1 MPRALPTSL
10 QTPPERRRRLPVWL
24 AVSVVAHAALW
35 LLTRALPEPE
45 RPQKRESI
53 QVAVRERPKPPEP
66 AEPPRNT
73 PPPPPKGPVTP
84 PAEKPQVA
92 AKKKSPELPPKLPA
106 AKEVPPPAPVPPSD
120 VPSQTPPVVV
130 ENPRPTAPP
139 GPPAAPP
146 APDLS
151 RLRLFEPSVIG
162 RSLPRAAPALPR
174 GDRLQMGGDDPEST
188 GAIAARIQSRIAD
201 QLQEAIGAANVT
213 AGFVSACDDGID
225 NNIDGEIDCAD
236 PGCRQLALCD
246 HTGIYGEDQPAA
258 IPDGLGTL
266 SRSVDVV
273 QEGRVRKLSLRVDVL
288 HSAPGDLYLALVGP
302 DGRRAVIR
310 LPERGEAAFKKAYY
324 VRPLIGAPA
333 NGRWTLEIEDRYEG
347 TRGVLRGWKLYVTS

>member
-1 MPRALPTSL
+1 MSRDLLTS
-10 QTPPERRRRLPVWL
+10 PPERRRRLPVWL
-24 AVSVVAHAALW
+24 VVSLLAHAALW
-35 LLTRALPEPE
+35 LLTRVLPEPE

-53 QVAVRERPKPPEP
+53 QVAVREKPKPPEP
-66 AEPPRNT
+66 EKPA
-73 PPPPPKGPVTP
+73 PKRPTGPVTP

-92 AKKKSPELPPKLPA
+92 AKKKSPELPPKLPT
-106 AKEVPPPAPVPPSD
+106 AKTPPPKPEPVPPSD
-120 VPSQTPPVVV
+120 VPSKTPPVIV

-151 RLRLFEPSVIG
+151 RIRLFDPSVIG
-162 RSLPRAAPALPR
+162 RSMPRAVPALPR
-174 GDRLQMGGDDPEST
+174 ADRLQMGGDDPDSP
-188 GAIAARIQSRIAD
+188 GAIAARIQSRISD
-201 QLQEAIGAANVT
+201 QLDEAIGAANVT
-213 AGFVSACDDGID
+213 AGFISACDDGID

-236 PGCRQLALCD
+236 PGCRQLPLCD
-246 HTGIYGEDQPAA
+246 HTGIYGEEKVAA
-258 IPDGLGTL
+258 IPDGLGAL
-266 SRSVDVV
+266 SRSVDVM

-302 DGRRAVIR
+302 DGRRAVVR
-310 LPERGEAAFKKAYY
+310 LPEKGEAAFKKAYY
-324 VRPLIGAPA
+324 VRPLIGSPA